1 VAASSSFPM
10 HFRLLP
16 GRQQGLRVEEIGKG
30 EKAPLLHPGTSDLV
44 SCRILFCK
52 PTFHDRAEVQ
62 FTVGISRVASLDRV
76 MIASDPDGSVAVPV
90 PYCQMKLSL
99 QRRCR
104 SLPASFLCRRPAGFL
119 DCGFR
124 IAECG
129 LGNRAAELII
139 CNKMTDS

>member
-1 VAASSSFPM
+1 M

-62 FTVGISRVASLDRV
+62 FTVGISRAASLDRV

-90 PYCQMKLSL
+90 PYCQMNLFFAAQMPVSAGL
-99 QRRCR
+99 
-104 SLPASFLCRRPAGFL
+104 LPVQEAGRLFGL
-119 DCGFR
+119 RISDFGLRISDCGLR
-124 IAECG
+124 NADCG
-129 LGNRAAELII
+129 LG
-139 CNKMTDS
+139 